1 MNKQN
6 ELISVIV
13 PIYKVEDYLDQC
25 ISSIIL
31 QTYHNLEI
39 ILVDNGSPDRCPEIC
54 DKYAQI
60 DARIKVIHQPN
71 AGLVNARKVGL
82 AASSGGYVAYVD
94 GDDWV
99 EPEMY
104 ETLFRAMKKSD
115 ADIVVAGHKE
125 DLCGRTESLLNII
138 DCGIYQGD
146 ELVDE
151 VYKKML
157 CSGKFS
163 QFGIYSYVWNKLFKR
178 GVLYQNQMQVDEH
191 IFIGEDAACTYP
203 SLLNANIV
211 CIIDSDHYHYR
222 QRVDSMVKTL
232 ESGEHES
239 ECISI
244 LYHYLKQI
252 FVQSPYADY
261 LLPQL
266 DSYVLSLITVR
277 SSCLL
282 CNDDNLTY
290 LFPFSK
296 VKNGCRIILC
306 GAGTFG
312 QHVYRRLI
320 TNAHFHCVLWVDPN
334 YRQYQECKLPVQ
346 ELNEILDVEYDFV
359 VICYIDETIADTARN
374 ILLDMGVDAEKIAW
388 IDYDFTKTSEIL
400 KEIILNKWEYYE

>member
-282 CNDDNLTY
+282 CKDKELDY

-296 VKNGCRIILC
+296 VRNGTRIVLY

-312 QHVYRRLI
+312 QHLYRRLKE
-320 TNAHFHCVLWVDPN
+320 NKKYDLVLWADPS
-334 YRQYQECKLPVQ
+334 YQQYMKFRLPVCSPKNIV
-346 ELNEILDVEYDFV
+346 EEEYDYVLIGF
-359 VICYIDETIADTARN
+359 IDETIAESARKV
-374 ILLDMGVDAEKIAW
+374 LMGMGIDERKIVW
-388 IDYDFTKTSEIL
+388 VDYDFANPNVTL
-400 KEIILNKWEYYE
+400 KQLGF